1 MGANDREIEQKLIVT
16 RAKGS
21 KPLDMHEVEYHVRA
35 MFLGEETKF
44 VDDHSKDVFW
54 RGPGRKFMR
63 VRFRPQGG
71 GQFTLKDED
80 KGNNV
85 DRVEVDVE
93 VDHPDK
99 VVRIETAMRGRPTGE
114 LWKAYYVHV
123 LEDEHTTVSVY
134 SVDGDPKSRVFVE
147 VEAENHDRMRELE
160 DEVKSR
166 LSDLGFKVEKA
177 PGSLFSMFFGFNEGV
192 PSEKAT

>member
-16 RAKGS
+16 RAKGR
-21 KPLDMHEVEYHVRA
+21 KTLDMHEVEFHVRA
-35 MFLGEETKF
+35 LFHDEETKY

-99 VVRIETAMRGRPTGE
+99 VVRIETAMRGKPTGE

-134 SVDGDPKSRVFVE
+134 SVDDDPKSRVFIE
-147 VEAENHDRMRELE
+147 VEATNHERMRALE
-160 DEVKSR
+160 ETVKSR
-166 LSDLGFKVEKA
+166 LEAVGLSVEKA
-177 PGSLFSMFFGFNEGV
+177 PGSLFSMFFGFEEGV
-192 PSEKAT
+192 PK